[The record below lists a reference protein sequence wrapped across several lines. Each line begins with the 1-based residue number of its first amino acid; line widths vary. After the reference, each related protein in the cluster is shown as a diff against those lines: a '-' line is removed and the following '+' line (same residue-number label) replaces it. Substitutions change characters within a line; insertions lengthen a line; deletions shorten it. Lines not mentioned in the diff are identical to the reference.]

1 MTMHTLTCGRFTLR
15 LDHPYVMAIINVTP
29 DSFSGDG
36 VGHDLDAAMARAEQ
50 ALEAGAEILD
60 IGGESTRP
68 GSPAVS
74 EVEEIDRVVPLVE
87 RLQGFN
93 VPLSVDTL
101 KPGVMRAALAAGADL
116 INDVNGFRAP
126 GAFEAVVDS
135 NAALCVMHMQGTPQ
149 DMQVAP
155 VYADVVREVTDFMLD
170 QARALE
176 AAGVARERIV
186 LDPGFGFGKTLE
198 HNLTLFRALEDMGQ
212 HGYPLFVGVSRKAM
226 MGQLSGRSVPAERM
240 VASVAAALLAA
251 QRGAHIIRVHDVAAT
266 CDALKVLH
274 AIEGWRAF
282 A

>member
-198 HNLTLFRALEDMGQ
+198 HNLTLFRALEGMGR
-212 HGYPLFVGVSRKAM
+212 HGYPLFVGVSRKTM

>member
-1 MTMHTLTCGRFTLR
+1 MTTHTLTCGRFTLR
-15 LDHPYVMAIINVTP
+15 LDHPHVMAIINVTP

-36 VGHDLDAAMARAEQ
+36 VGHDLDAAVARAEQ

-74 EVEEIDRVVPLVE
+74 EAEEIDRVVPLIE
-87 RLQGFN
+87 RLQSFK

-126 GAFEAVVDS
+126 GAFDAIIDS
-135 NAALCVMHMQGTPQ
+135 HAALCVMHMQGTPQ
-149 DMQVAP
+149 DMQHAP
-155 VYADVVREVTDFMLD
+155 FYEDVVREVTDFMLD

-176 AAGVARERIV
+176 AAGVKRGRIV

-198 HNLTLFRALEDMGQ
+198 HNLALFRALEDMER
-212 HGYPLFVGVSRKAM
+212 HGYPLFVGVSRKTM
-226 MGQLSGRSVPAERM
+226 MGQISGRSVPAERM